1 MQAATDI
8 CGRKSTQKIRVVM
21 LASDRLADF
30 EIDIVSVSIKYRDGQ
45 SWPGL
50 TTWANLG
57 TAHEKNPVK
66 TTNFGV
72 KSYL

>member
-1 MQAATDI
+1 
-8 CGRKSTQKIRVVM
+8 M